1 MHIEVLVEDG
11 SGAALMEQLIPK
23 FLNPTKHTYTFKVR
37 GYKGAGHIPK
47 NMKRTTDAQKKT
59 LLDKLPAMLLG
70 YAQTPGYDAVIVLVD
85 TDNRNPAEFRRDL
98 EVMYERLTQA
108 PKTAFCMA
116 TEEVEAWYLGDRTAL
131 LAAYPRANNKVLKRY
146 KQDSVCGTW
155 EVLADALVK
164 GGAEALKK
172 EGFHSIAAFK
182 HECAAQI
189 TPHMKPRNN
198 LSPSFNDTLARVQAL
213 VD

>member
-1 MHIEVLVEDG
+1 MHIEVLVEDS

-23 FLNPTKHTYTFKVR
+23 LLKPSTYTYTFKVH
-37 GYKGAGHIPK
+37 GYGGIGHIPK
-47 NMKRTTDAQKKT
+47 NMKRTTDAYKKT

-85 TDNRNPAEFRRDL
+85 TDNRNPVDFRRDL
-98 EVMYERLTQA
+98 EVMYKRLAKA

-116 TEEVEAWYLGDRTAL
+116 TEEVEAWYLGDRKAL
-131 LAAYPRANNKVLKRY
+131 LTAYPRANNKILKRY

-155 EVLADALVK
+155 ELLAEALVK

-172 EGFHSIAAFK
+172 EGFHSIGAFK

-189 TPHMKPRNN
+189 TPHMEPRNN
-198 LSPSFNDTLARVQAL
+198 LSPSFKDTEARVQAL